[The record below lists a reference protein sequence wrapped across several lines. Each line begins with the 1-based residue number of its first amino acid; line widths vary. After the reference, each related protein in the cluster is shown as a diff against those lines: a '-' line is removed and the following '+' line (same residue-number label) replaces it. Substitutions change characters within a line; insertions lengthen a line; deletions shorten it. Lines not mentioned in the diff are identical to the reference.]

1 MKEMAPKSW
10 LDAARRTMS
19 WLSTQL
25 RADGGW
31 THSDDCGAYFKSIPA
46 FTAHGMLA
54 EAQRCVNYVAKNFLT
69 DDGDIRNSARVKSDD
84 GVYEQHADTYFNYL
98 VALGAWRL
106 GRFDVAFPVVDH
118 IAARHVGATGGF
130 LIQRAGAD
138 AVGQQD
144 IFSTG
149 GGTVAMLTAGRLDGA
164 LQGGQWLLNLLQRQ
178 EGSPT
183 LYYRTDK
190 RGQLI
195 KEYVEDEQKRYLM
208 DPSRPDQMY
217 VLPGTASAVLALLY
231 QATGKEA
238 FLEASKSCLNRWT
251 TEWIFDA
258 NIQCCKHGWAA
269 GLLYGITAEE
279 KYRNIVE
286 RAAKSLIAMQND
298 EGYWPFAD
306 LSWGF
311 CYSFNAELAY
321 WLAEYTRLVER

>member
-164 LQGGQWLLNLLQRQ
+164 LQGGAVA
-178 EGSPT
+178 
-183 LYYRTDK
+183 
-190 RGQLI
+190 
-195 KEYVEDEQKRYLM
+195 VE
-208 DPSRPDQMY
+208 S
-217 VLPGTASAVLALLY
+217 SAETRRVANALLPHR
-231 QATGKEA
+231 QTRPIDQRVCRGRAETIPDGP
-238 FLEASKSCLNRWT
+238 
-251 TEWIFDA
+251 
-258 NIQCCKHGWAA
+258 
-269 GLLYGITAEE
+269 ITAGSNVRASRHRIRGVGIVIPG
-279 KYRNIVE
+279 YRE
-286 RAAKSLIAMQND
+286 RSL
-298 EGYWPFAD
+298 
-306 LSWGF
+306 S
-311 CYSFNAELAY
+311 
-321 WLAEYTRLVER
+321 